1 MKNFKSLLN
10 RIFRKKGTRHPDSS
24 KTAVRNR
31 LFWNSVLKG
40 Q

>member
-1 MKNFKSLLN
+1 MKAFKSLLN
-10 RIFRKKGTRHPDSS
+10 RIFKRTSNRPDSS
-24 KTAVRNR
+24 KSTVRNR